1 MSTQISTRSA
11 SERDTVLGVTPR
23 DLAAHIKPSRK
34 LLPEERETY
43 LHLSHGSEM
52 VRVTTTEKGFAQ
64 RLVRH
69 PEFALSHINGSDV
82 SNRTLTPSLCR
93 SFAPIVQIEGEL
105 PVTHLKVLSNGREQ
119 LNHSHVITDE
129 VYGDEDEQ
137 R

>member
-1 MSTQISTRSA
+1 MSTQTTTGRVAEKEAVLRISPS
-11 SERDTVLGVTPR
+11 
-23 DLAAHIKPSRK
+23 DLAAHIKPAEE
-34 LLPEERETY
+34 LLPQERETY
-43 LHLSHGSEM
+43 LHLSNGSDA
-52 VRVTTTEKGFAQ
+52 VRVTTTEKGFAL

-69 PEFALSHINGSDV
+69 PEFRLSTINGSDV
-82 SNRTLTPSLCR
+82 SNRTLTRSLCC

-129 VYGDEDEQ
+129 VYGGEQ